1 MTKFSRDTWAKLLPF
16 DKKLFQKIII
26 STFIIGMLTHGFCY
40 LNMMYSH
47 DSLAAINQ
55 NTDFA
60 WKISIGRFLQLIN
73 IYLRGPMVLSWVI
86 GVLSLLWLAIA
97 ICFLVQLLGFTSSV
111 AIYATVGLL
120 ATNTALTLTNASYI
134 HEADSFMLA
143 LLFAVLAVYTFDKYR
158 YGFLLSPLL
167 LVACCG
173 FYQAYL
179 AAAVV
184 LFMLVL
190 LRDILQGA
198 PSVAV
203 LKKSAASVAVLLVGT
218 ALYYLVYKLT
228 LLVFG
233 LSAPDSN
240 NSIEVATGAL
250 SFDWPVLLAQA
261 YQEVADYFFSPFALN
276 PAPTL
281 VTNALLVALTV
292 FLLVCFLCQ
301 RNVSWGGKGLFLL
314 ILAVLPLGLACV
326 GFLSNGRLTDLMKYQ
341 YAFLHLLPI
350 LMLLHSKYEQ
360 SALRMAAFVL
370 VLVVVFQNYTY
381 ANTAYLRKELAYQ
394 RTLSAVTRVIVE
406 MEDVEGYQ
414 YAETPVAIVGNF
426 SDDYSIPKL
435 NEASGIG
442 MYYNYSADR
451 AASLRSYFKYVL
463 AYDIDY
469 LSDEEIA
476 EIGLSDAVQAM
487 PSYPDAGYCQ
497 IIDGVLVVKLADI
510 T

>member
-1 MTKFSRDTWAKLLPF
+1 MTKFSRDTWAQLLPF
-16 DKKLFQKIII
+16 DQKLFQKIII
-26 STFIIGMLTHGFCY
+26 STFIVGLITHGFCY

-86 GVLSLLWLAIA
+86 GLLSLLWLAIA
-97 ICFLVQLLGFTSSV
+97 IYFLVQLLGFTSPMV
-111 AIYATVGLL
+111 VYATVGLL

-143 LLFAVLAVYTFDKYR
+143 LLFAVLAVYVFDQYR
-158 YGFLLSPLL
+158 YGFLVSPLL

-198 PSVAV
+198 PSAAV
-203 LKKSAASVAVLLVGT
+203 LKKSGVSVAVLLVGT
-218 ALYYLVYKLT
+218 TLYYLVYKLT

-250 SFDWPVLLAQA
+250 SFDWAALLAQA
-261 YQEVADYFFSPFALN
+261 YQEVAVYLFSPFVSN
-276 PAPTL
+276 PAPTI
-281 VTNALLVALTV
+281 VANALLVAMVLW
-292 FLLVCFLCQ
+292 LLVCLL
-301 RNVSWGGKGLFLL
+301 RKGEISWASKGLFLL
-314 ILAVLPLGLACV
+314 ILAVLPIGLACI
-326 GFLSNGRLTDLMKYQ
+326 GMLSGGRLTDLMKFQ
-341 YAFLHLLPI
+341 YVFLYLLLI
-350 LMLLHSKYEQ
+350 LMLMHSKYAQ
-360 SALRMAAFVL
+360 SFLRPLALAL
-370 VLVVVFQNYTY
+370 VFVVVFQNYVY
-381 ANTAYLRKELAYQ
+381 ANTAYFKKELAYE
-394 RTLSAVTRVIVE
+394 RTLSAITRVIVE

-426 SDDYSIPKL
+426 SNDYEIPKL
-435 NEASGIG
+435 DDMDGAALSLD
-442 MYYNYSADR
+442 YSAER

-469 LSDEEIA
+469 LSDEEITD
-476 EIGLSDAVQAM
+476 IGLSEAVQAM

-497 IIDGVLVVKLADI
+497 IIDGVLVVKLDDI
-510 T
+510 A